1 MNTSMQRSFDF
12 NANWEKIH
20 AGLCTMV
27 RVCQGVAGPDEKI
40 TTKEYQD
47 LYFFVYSW
55 CTRPE
60 EKKKQE
66 LYEKVAALFQEVVEK
81 DCVEMKGKSGDILLK
96 DYLQRFTNF
105 TSATNMIKNIFAYMQ
120 RYYIPSQMTN
130 GDGSVRPIFELSL
143 VKWRDFAFEP
153 LKAKLLQALLVL
165 VTAERDG
172 EKVDKTLLSNMVQAY
187 IKIGV
192 PPVDNPVNFY
202 KKEFQE
208 QFIKDTKEYYIK
220 ESDSFIQSN
229 SISAYMQ
236 KAEGRIIQ
244 EEALSQTYLHPST
257 KPDLTRACEE
267 VLIERHNQQLQDEF
281 QKMLRDDK
289 SEDMRR
295 FYYLLSRIP
304 NGLNR
309 SAETMKQ
316 FLTVVGTGIVT
327 DHSAKLTQRAQLK
340 DSSPLILD
348 LLALHKKYSDI
359 LKRCMSESKLFSQA
373 LDEAFTVFINK
384 KAGIF
389 LMSEVLNNY
398 VDGVMTGKERLAD
411 DQIYEQLDS
420 VVRLFTYFND
430 KDVFYDAFRRGL
442 SKRLLLGKIQE
453 EWERHFL
460 QRLKITCGDVYT
472 KKLEGMFN
480 DVKISNEQY
489 VPQFKEWCDKK
500 SAKLGVDMAV
510 TVLNDSYWPTTSR
523 TALTPTQEF
532 NPCIKAFED
541 FYRCQEEKKILV
553 WLYQSG
559 DVLLN
564 YAIPGKGKPTNLLLN
579 VSVMQATICL
589 LFNQQKE
596 WRFKDI
602 MDTLG
607 TNEELLKW
615 SITPLLYTKDR
626 VFTNKGTDGK
636 GKPKGPDGKPLPI
649 TWDSI
654 VMEDLIGLVPLRTPK
669 KKIPYPPGKPLP
681 KTGTSAA
688 ASGGAAA
695 NKTEDEENLSQL
707 LREREL
713 KMQLALVRVMKARN
727 TLQQQQLIAEASTQ
741 LEKFFMPD
749 PRLMKKQI
757 EVLMERGFM
766 RRDADDQR
774 KIHYCA

>member
-12 NANWEKIH
+12 KANWEKIH

-47 LYFFVYSW
+47 LYFYVYSW

-66 LYEKVAALFQEVVEK
+66 LYDKVAALFQEVVEK
-81 DCVEMKGKSGDILLK
+81 DCTEMKGKRGYILLK

-143 VKWRDFAFEP
+143 VKWRDFAYEP
-153 LKAKLLQALLVL
+153 LKAKLLQALLTL

-192 PPVDNPVNFY
+192 PPVDNPVNYY

-220 ESDSFIQSN
+220 ESDAFIQSN

-236 KAEGRIIQ
+236 KAEQRIIQ
-244 EEALSQTYLHPST
+244 EESLAQTYLHPST

-316 FLTVVGTGIVT
+316 FLTGVGTGIVT

-398 VDGVMTGKERLAD
+398 VDGVMTGKEKLAD

-442 SKRLLLGKIQE
+442 SKRLLLGKVQE

-500 SAKLGVDMAV
+500 AKKLGVDMAV

-523 TALTPTQEF
+523 TPLTPTQEF
-532 NPCIKAFED
+532 NPCIKAFEE

-564 YAIPGKGKPTNLLLN
+564 YSFPGKGKPLQLLLN
-579 VSVMQATICL
+579 VSVMQACICL

-596 WRFKDI
+596 WKFKDV
-602 MDTLG
+602 MDALG

-626 VFTNKGTDGK
+626 VFTNKGPDGN
-636 GKPKGPDGKPLPI
+636 GKPKGPDGKPPPI

-654 VMEDLIGLVPLRTPK
+654 LMDDILGLVPVRTPK

-688 ASGGAAA
+688 AAGAAGGP
-695 NKTEDEENLSQL
+695 KSEEEEGLSQL

-727 TLQQQQLIAEASTQ
+727 TLLQQQLIAEASTQ